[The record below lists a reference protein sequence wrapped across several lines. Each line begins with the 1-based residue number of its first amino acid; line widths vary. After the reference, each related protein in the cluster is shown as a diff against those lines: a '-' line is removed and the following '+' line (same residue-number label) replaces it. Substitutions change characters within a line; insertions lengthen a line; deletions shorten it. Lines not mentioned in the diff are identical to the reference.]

1 MNTLENL
8 NTQNGS
14 ESKEVE
20 QKAIPK
26 KKKKVKIGSTSG
38 LPRNMQRSAYWFVAI
53 LLIPAYYG
61 IIKYLVTNINS
72 ILLAFSDG
80 TPFVDPWSFRNFKVF
95 WIELSADGGALKIA
109 LINTLKYYIVGVIRG
124 IFCYIVA
131 FFLYKKIPGSG
142 FYRFIFFLP
151 CIIPGVTTVA
161 IFKNLIREMGP
172 LWTLWKD
179 LTGQMYREP
188 LAYPETAT
196 RTMIIYMFLTGF
208 GSTYLIYIGAMNR
221 IPQEVLES
229 AELDGCSEWRELW
242 SILFPLTWGTFST
255 FFLMGMA
262 GVFTSSGPILYFTNG
277 AAKTSTLGFWLFNQV
292 RGGFY
297 NYPSAV
303 GLVFTALTI
312 PLVIGTRWLSKK
324 LNSEVSY

>member
-1 MNTLENL
+1 MNTVEEL
-8 NTQNGS
+8 NTQNVS
-14 ESKEVE
+14 ESKQVE
-20 QKAIPK
+20 SKPISK

-38 LPRNMQRSAYWFVAI
+38 LPRNLQKSAYLFVAI

-61 IIKYLVTNINS
+61 IIKYIVTNINS

-80 TPFVDPWSFRNFKVF
+80 TPFVDPWGFRNFKVF
-95 WIELSADGGALKIA
+95 WIELTTDGGALKIS
-109 LINTLKYYIVGVIRG
+109 LINTLKYYVVGMIKAFMCYVI
-124 IFCYIVA
+124 A

-142 FYRFIFFLP
+142 FFRFIFFLP
-151 CIIPGVTTVA
+151 CIISPVITVA
-161 IFKNLIREMGP
+161 IYKNLIREMGP

-179 LTGQMYREP
+179 LTGQMYQEP

-196 RTMIIYMFLTGF
+196 KTMIIYLFLTGF

-229 AELDGCSEWRELW
+229 AQLDGCGEWRELW

-255 FFLMGMA
+255 FLLISVA
-262 GVFTSSGPILYFTNG
+262 TVFTSSGPILYFTNG
-277 AAKTSTLGFWLFNQV
+277 AAKTSTIGFWLFNQV

-312 PLVIGTRWLSKK
+312 PLVVGTRWLAKK
-324 LNSEVSY
+324 LNSEASY